1 MHNKKQLASDHSKA
15 GLSTMGAPTTA
26 PRNRVPNTAK
36 IKIVVGCKPQPPL
49 ELRDMPH
56 SSPRRLYLEIILGL
70 LVLLTLLAIAGE
82 QKILEK
88 RLVIDGNSGYALN
101 LYDDRV
107 NGGNSSIMLE
117 DANKMQWSCIL
128 RDSYNYPL
136 CGFEILFD
144 KERTRGIDLRHFN
157 KVRLWLDYQ
166 GPSQTVRISLRNF
179 DPLYSKKEI
188 LQSTKYNQ
196 IEFNVGLLNGM
207 AEFSLRDFFVA
218 NWWVLEN
225 KIPPHLSHPQFDNIT
240 IFEVQSGS
248 GRPLGKHQFQ
258 LHRVE
263 LVGQALSTA
272 DWYLAIIVFWLG
284 IFLSFLAYRIIKLKD
299 EVVAQRKR
307 ESELMEINELLDS
320 RSKALEVQAKT
331 DPLTGVF
338 NRLGIEEAI
347 SLGLQE
353 CRKYKKPL
361 SLMMIDIDHF
371 KQINDQYGHDIGDM
385 VLSNFTRFVRQHI
398 RAQDLLARWGGEEF
412 VLVCRDTDIE
422 NAHALANKLRSLIAS
437 QSLHLDIR
445 ITASFGVATLK
456 PQDNIEQLFKA
467 ADIALYE
474 AKTAGRNRVIT
485 AA

>member
-1 MHNKKQLASDHSKA
+1 
-15 GLSTMGAPTTA
+15 
-26 PRNRVPNTAK
+26 
-36 IKIVVGCKPQPPL
+36 
-49 ELRDMPH
+49 
-56 SSPRRLYLEIILGL
+56 
-70 LVLLTLLAIAGE
+70 
-82 QKILEK
+82 
-88 RLVIDGNSGYALN
+88 
-101 LYDDRV
+101 
-107 NGGNSSIMLE
+107 
-117 DANKMQWSCIL
+117 
-128 RDSYNYPL
+128 
-136 CGFEILFD
+136 
-144 KERTRGIDLRHFN
+144 
-157 KVRLWLDYQ
+157 
-166 GPSQTVRISLRNF
+166 
-179 DPLYSKKEI
+179 
-188 LQSTKYNQ
+188 
-196 IEFNVGLLNGM
+196 
-207 AEFSLRDFFVA
+207 
-218 NWWVLEN
+218 
-225 KIPPHLSHPQFDNIT
+225 
-240 IFEVQSGS
+240 
-248 GRPLGKHQFQ
+248 
-258 LHRVE
+258 
-263 LVGQALSTA
+263 
-272 DWYLAIIVFWLG
+272 
-284 IFLSFLAYRIIKLKD
+284 LSFLAYRIIKLKD